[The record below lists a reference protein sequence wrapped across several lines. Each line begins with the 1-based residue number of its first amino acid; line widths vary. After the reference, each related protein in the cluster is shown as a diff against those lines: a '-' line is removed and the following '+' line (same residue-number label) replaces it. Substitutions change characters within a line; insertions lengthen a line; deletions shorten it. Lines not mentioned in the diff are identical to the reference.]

1 MKLSEGGVEMMKKM
15 IITICILMG
24 LCFLGGKKL
33 QEEVQRKEE
42 EKISILTTSI
52 NYEKFAEALKLK
64 YPEVELEFISYKGYN
79 MTGYIRECMEAGEL
93 PDIVTTTCFVD
104 EELQKERLVDL
115 SKYSFVN
122 NYSDSWLNRCNVDGS
137 IYMLPSNYSAI
148 GFYYN
153 KTVMEEHGW
162 QLPRNFQEFK
172 ELAEK
177 IKAAGL
183 KPCVARM
190 DLEGFIFSD
199 FFGLGNT
206 FFFNTKE
213 GELWKNDFLTGKA
226 NAKGNIE
233 PVLSYLNEWVEEGFI
248 SEEDINN
255 EGTSE
260 QFYRGEAVFMFC
272 NGIGLMKQEL
282 EGIGTMEYGIMPWLA
297 PEGDSKMIVSSV
309 SRYYGLNKNLEK
321 EENKQKL
328 EDALKVMEF
337 IATDEGMSMLRDE
350 MTAISPLNTSEI
362 KEDNV
367 YYEIKDYIVGGNTI
381 PLVYVGWDDIIIPL
395 SQELYSLVRREQTVE
410 ECVVNFDKIRDQWLE
425 TGAVSFGEVTSSIG
439 KEETARIVGK
449 SVVEEKNADAA
460 LISLGEYHGYG
471 MENSQGVQCGIYPG
485 TFTLDRL
492 RTIVPA
498 GRMGIIKLSGGE
510 ILRRKEEG
518 KYMVYTNQEI
528 KDPTPFPYVLV
539 LKEGLELNPKEEY
552 SVVICAGDLE
562 EELQKEMRDIWGA
575 MDTQKM
581 MEEYI
586 RSHPEVLS
594 SK

>member
-24 LCFLGGKKL
+24 LCFLGGKKS

-177 IKAAGL
+177 IKAVGL

-233 PVLSYLNEWVEEGFI
+233 PVISYLNEWVEEGFI

-439 KEETARIVGK
+439 KEETAKIVGK

-471 MENSQGVQCGIYPG
+471 LENSQGVQCGIYPG

-498 GRMGIIKLSGGE
+498 GRMGIIKLSGEE